1 MIFYGI
7 DNENKLLRTLNIVS
21 GFSLNDIGIGQQ
33 AKAYVSPLP
42 TKVMT
47 DQNKRIYNVPDTGF
61 SKYMY
66 VIYMICMAFI
76 KAYKL

>member
-1 MIFYGI
+1 M
-7 DNENKLLRTLNIVS
+7 N
-21 GFSLNDIGIGQQ
+21 GIGQQ

-61 SKYMY
+61 RKYIH

>member
-1 MIFYGI
+1 MNGI
-7 DNENKLLRTLNIVS
+7 W
-21 GFSLNDIGIGQQ
+21 QQ

-47 DQNKRIYNVPDTGF
+47 DQTNVFTNYQIQG
-61 SKYMY
+61 
-66 VIYMICMAFI
+66 IENTCICKAFN

>member
-1 MIFYGI
+1 M
-7 DNENKLLRTLNIVS
+7 N
-21 GFSLNDIGIGQQ
+21 GIGQQ

-47 DQNKRIYNVPDTGF
+47 VQTNVYKVPDTGF
-61 SKYMY
+61 RKYMY
-66 VIYMICMAFI
+66 VNFMICKAFN